1 VGGKKVVNI
10 YMNTNPNSKRIL
22 CFGDSNTRGFVPLSG
37 GNERFSS
44 NIRWTGV
51 LQNLLGDSY
60 EIIEEGLDARRIA
73 DKDPREGFVGKN
85 ASNYIT
91 PCLESHKP
99 LDLVILMLGTTDT
112 KEMFNLTSQDIAAKM
127 KSLINLIKSVNCTND
142 SNPVNILL
150 LAPVIVDETVEFASK
165 LFKGAAEKSKE
176 LARLYKTLAEK
187 YNLLFLDLN
196 EFVKVSSED
205 GVHLDEKNHSRLGE
219 QIFNYLTRNSKI
231 L

>member
-1 VGGKKVVNI
+1 MNI
-10 YMNTNPNSKRIL
+10 NPGVKRIL

-37 GNERFSS
+37 GNELFSS

-73 DKDPREGFVGKN
+73 DEDPREGFAGKN

-127 KSLINLIKSVNCTND
+127 ESLINLIRNTNCTND

-150 LAPVIVDETVEFASK
+150 LAPPIVDEAVEFAST
-165 LFKGAAEKSKE
+165 LFKGATKKSKE
-176 LARLYKTLAEK
+176 LVSLYEALAKK
-187 YNLLFLDLN
+187 YNLQFLDSN
-196 EFVKVSSED
+196 NVVKVSSED
-205 GVHLDEKNHSRLGE
+205 GVHLNEQNHMKLATTISNKIVLGM
-219 QIFNYLTRNSKI
+219 R
-231 L
+231 